1 MSFRPPCP
9 LEGTGLGSHHHHHHP
24 DRLVIS
30 EASSLLKRFP
40 NPHTPPLFEL
50 LSLPGLR
57 IRDQANPKAGRRIL
71 LNSITVTIA
80 HYHPTTSQHSRRHDT
95 MSQSQPQ
102 PPLTPSYLRS
112 LPSIRQRS
120 SLVYSLARQD
130 KLQHFTLH
138 EDKLDTVVD
147 YCIGVMKRDYGEDY
161 EKIPGHSRWRHFVTP
176 QRGDL
181 LGGVIEG
188 WEGEKVGK
196 REVARR
202 LVDLF
207 VVSVLLDGES
217 SERFLSLFLFFQG
230 GSGIGW

>member
-1 MSFRPPCP
+1 MS
-9 LEGTGLGSHHHHHHP
+9 
-24 DRLVIS
+24 
-30 EASSLLKRFP
+30 
-40 NPHTPPLFEL
+40 
-50 LSLPGLR
+50 
-57 IRDQANPKAGRRIL
+57 
-71 LNSITVTIA
+71 
-80 HYHPTTSQHSRRHDT
+80 
-95 MSQSQPQ
+95 Q

-120 SLVYSLARQD
+120 QLIYSLARQD

-147 YCIGVMKRDYGEDY
+147 YCIGVIKRDYGEDY

-181 LGGVIEG
+181 LGGVIQG

-207 VVSVLLDGES
+207 VVSVLLDGECRS
-217 SERFLSLFLFFQG
+217 FSLFCKTG
-230 GSGIGW
+230 NRV